1 MSIKNDDKIF
11 HAIYSKEI
19 LENMKR
25 YYGIDSDI
33 DLVKYIKYIKRNRI
47 VETNEVDDV
56 RYSKGSTRNDPASL
70 ER

>member
-33 DLVKYIKYIKRNRI
+33 DLVKYIKRNRI